1 MQTYSI
7 HDSYSS
13 VYEDKNIM
21 VVTNNYTNID
31 GTDKTSQQK
40 LDDLMDKENEE
51 RYNYY
56 VDNPK

>member
-31 GTDKTSQQK
+31 GTDKTSQ
-40 LDDLMDKENEE
+40 
-51 RYNYY
+51 
-56 VDNPK
+56 